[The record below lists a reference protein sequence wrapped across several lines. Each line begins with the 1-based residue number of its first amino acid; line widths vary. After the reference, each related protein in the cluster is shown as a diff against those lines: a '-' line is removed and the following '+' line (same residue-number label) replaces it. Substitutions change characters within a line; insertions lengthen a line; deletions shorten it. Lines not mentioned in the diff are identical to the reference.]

1 MDNQIREAQLH
12 MLGIISTPQ
21 PSTSSLA
28 AASSSSPFG
37 AAGAATSSLT
47 PAAASSSKPA
57 STASGSSTATKPIA
71 AKAEGPFNIAKGPSP
86 THAPSSTKPV
96 VTERVDMIPLLLP
109 SGKPQLS
116 PEDSLPLYELR
127 MAVDG
132 LLDSAPGGRGR
143 LAPLPKATDEERA
156 SRKKERER
164 IWEEAERE
172 EREEEKRLAKSSAGV
187 QAPAPAPA
195 PTTPAPSPA
204 TPTPAVPEPSPAP
217 PTPLSPPSPSLS
229 FQQAA
234 SSSASEKKQLA
245 TLQKAIDSLNLPADQ
260 KGDVS
265 SNHLE
270 EILSED
276 GLPISRIAIPASE
289 SSTGST
295 PAPPAPLPSGP
306 ALTDEEVARKKA
318 ERDRLLDLLEA
329 EEEEA
334 ASALLGK
341 VREVVRLPK
350 VFDPVV
356 EDPKGKGKQPERR
369 KSVQWSEVDQVKEF
383 DFREAVAVASDT
395 SSLPS
400 ALAVEETPAPPQKEE
415 KKGPIVKDVVV
426 ERPIMPVLAPGQRTP
441 QTGKV
446 HEKRLA
452 GTERY
457 QSPVSAMPKPPA
469 TLSEVTSE
477 VVDAEDDVDEEEDDD
492 DDDGSYQLSDVASD
506 DDEDQLVDLG
516 MDMDQKLMMREAA
529 VSYYRLKGSLAS
541 RGGLEGIL
549 RGMGEGGNGDEPEVR
564 VAQCGLLFSV

>member
-1 MDNQIREAQLH
+1 MENQIREAQLH
-12 MLGIISTPQ
+12 MLGIIPTPQ
-21 PSTSSLA
+21 PSIPSLASASSSLA
-28 AASSSSPFG
+28 SGSTGAAPPASTPTAASSRISAP
-37 AAGAATSSLT
+37 
-47 PAAASSSKPA
+47 
-57 STASGSSTATKPIA
+57 TASGSSNAVKSLV
-71 AKAEGPFNIAKGPSP
+71 AKAGGPFNAAKTPSP
-86 THAPSSTKPV
+86 TPAPSSTKPV
-96 VTERVDMIPLLLP
+96 VNERVDMIPLLLP

-127 MAVDG
+127 LAVDG

-143 LAPLPKATDEERA
+143 LAPLPKATDRERA

-164 IWEEAERE
+164 VWEEAERE
-172 EREEEKRLAKSSAGV
+172 EMEEEERLAKSSAGV
-187 QAPAPAPA
+187 QAPAPAPTPTSHA
-195 PTTPAPSPA
+195 PTPATPTPAVLEPSPA
-204 TPTPAVPEPSPAP
+204 TPTP
-217 PTPLSPPSPSLS
+217 LSTPSPSPLS
-229 FQQAA
+229 QQTAP
-234 SSSASEKKQLA
+234 SSASEKKQLA
-245 TLQKAIDSLNLPADQ
+245 TLQKAIDSLDLPADQ
-260 KGDVS
+260 EGDVS

-289 SSTGST
+289 SSTRST

-306 ALTDEEVARKKA
+306 ALTDEQAARRKA

-334 ASALLGK
+334 ASAPLGK
-341 VREVVRLPK
+341 VREVVRLPE
-350 VFDPVV
+350 VSNPVV
-356 EDPKGKGKQPERR
+356 EEPKAEGKQPERR

-400 ALAVEETPAPPQKEE
+400 APVVEETPAPTKKEE
-415 KKGPIVKDVVV
+415 KKAPIVKDVVV

-441 QTGKV
+441 QTGKAQ
-446 HEKRLA
+446 EGQRQA

-457 QSPVSAMPKPPA
+457 QPPVSATPKLSA
-469 TLSEVTSE
+469 TLSEASSE
-477 VVDAEDDVDEEEDDD
+477 VVDAKDDDDNDDD
-492 DDDGSYQLSDVASD
+492 DDDGSYQLSDVASN
-506 DDEDQLVDLG
+506 DDEDQLADLG

-549 RGMGEGGNGDEPEVR
+549 RGMGEGGSGDEPEVR
-564 VAQCGLLFSV
+564 VAPCGLLISV